1 MPPKIRQ
8 VLGKVTRAGRAEVRQ
23 DAGRLRDNRV
33 NGKTLQRY
41 TAACMMFQWWLFGNG
56 TEYAA
61 GWDELDL
68 QLCSFLESL
77 WEDGES
83 KGIAND
89 VLSGTQ
95 HFLLTRRRL
104 QGAWQ
109 LLTTWGRLE
118 LPCRAPPML
127 SHIALAIA
135 GLAISIKR
143 VDYAALI
150 LLTFHCFLRSG
161 ELYTVRPNHITLQS
175 NRTGVIALPWTKV
188 GQQRGA
194 QEMVTIDDP
203 FVGYWLSVACNL
215 AQADSPLLNGSP
227 HQFRVFFFKA
237 CAALG
242 VADLKFKPY
251 SLRRGGATFDFL
263 THKDIARTVL
273 RGRWGDIRTAR
284 IYITDGAA
292 TIATVN
298 VTPGAT
304 ELITHYVSLLYS
316 AVIIR

>member
-8 VLGKVTRAGRAEVRQ
+8 VLGKVTRAARAEVRQ
-23 DAGRLRDNRV
+23 DAGKLRDNRV
-33 NGKTLQRY
+33 NAKTLQRY
-41 TAACMMFQWWLFGNG
+41 TAACIMFQWWLFGNRSD
-56 TEYAA
+56 YAST
-61 GWDELDL
+61 WDELDV
-68 QLCSFLESL
+68 QLCAFLESL

-104 QGAWQ
+104 QGSWQ

-135 GLAISIKR
+135 GLALSIQR
-143 VDYAALI
+143 VDYAALV
-150 LLTFHCFLRSG
+150 LLSFHCFLRSG
-161 ELYTVRPNHITLQS
+161 ELYTVSSSHITLQS
-175 NRTGVIALPWTKV
+175 DRTGVIALPWTKV
-188 GQQRGA
+188 GMQRGA

-203 FVGYWLSVACNL
+203 FVGYWLSVACSL
-215 AQADSPLLNGSP
+215 APTNAPLLVASP
-227 HQFRVFFFKA
+227 HQFRVFFFRA
-237 CAALG
+237 CETLG

-251 SLRRGGATFDFL
+251 SLRRGGATFDYL
-263 THKDIARTVL
+263 THRDLARTVL

-292 TIATVN
+292 TIASMN
-298 VTPGAT
+298 VTPQAT
-304 ELITHYVSLLYS
+304 AIITQYVSDLYS
-316 AVIIR
+316 AVLNR